1 MAVGPDGARV
11 VAGRYRLVARL
22 GAGAMG
28 TVWRA
33 FDQVL
38 ETEAALKE
46 IEFAGGVPDYERAE
60 RVERALR
67 EARHAAKLRGHPH
80 VVTIL
85 DVVLEDGL
93 PWIVMEL
100 VPSRSLFEVVRDD
113 GPMPVPEVARIG
125 IAMIDALLAA
135 RAQGIVHRDVKPSN
149 VLIGTDGR
157 VVLTDFGIATGDGDP
172 TLTVTG
178 VLGTPLYM
186 APERLNNAPAT
197 FEADMFSLGGTLYF
211 AVEGRPPF
219 ERESFGAMLASVLLH
234 PPTPMRLAGPL
245 ADVLTG
251 LLEKEPERRLPA
263 GAARSMLDT
272 LIRSGLAA
280 GGGGGG
286 GGGGGSPAGSAT
298 ATGTAV
304 LGNRGG
310 RPVVRADGLGW
321 QARAGDAGGQGGVG
335 SWRVPGTLEGEPEFG
350 SGQFRPTGPA
360 GEVPRVDPEAPTTLA
375 GLPPV
380 HPGGPAASETDWH
393 DGNDEAA
400 GHDDAAGHGGA
411 DGPVGAPPPPVGVSV
426 VEQDGALL
434 ITWEPSPGA
443 ETYRVIRVV
452 PDHSSDGGRRERSL
466 GNTTATELFDAGVP
480 KGVQVWHEVV
490 AIGPS
495 AGGGARSA
503 PARSAARV
511 VLPPVTALRADMT
524 DDAVALS
531 WRPVP
536 GRDEVI
542 IERTHDETSSMRG
555 AMRRYR
561 GFGGAFVD
569 SDVQAGAV
577 YRYRVW
583 VAAGE
588 ESDGLRP
595 SACAEVTARVI
606 ARPRAVVDLEARET
620 LGGTVLRWTTVPGS
634 VVRVYATQAPEQAG
648 LAGTGPFGPVDREVG
663 LGSLEGRARLVGE
676 SRRGRLVDRD
686 GTGTGTGT
694 VVYTPVSI
702 AENRAVIG
710 AAVTHTAP

>member
-1 MAVGPDGARV
+1 
-11 VAGRYRLVARL
+11 
-22 GAGAMG
+22 MG

-46 IEFAGGVPDYERAE
+46 IEFAGGVPDHERAE

-113 GPMPVPEVARIG
+113 GPLPVPQVARIG
-125 IAMIDALLAA
+125 VAMIDALLAA

-197 FEADMFSLGGTLYF
+197 FEADLFSLGGTLYF

-263 GAARSMLDT
+263 GVAWSMLDT
-272 LIRSGLAA
+272 LIRSGMAA
-280 GGGGGG
+280 GGGGGSPVG
-286 GGGGGSPAGSAT
+286 GAT

-304 LGNRGG
+304 LGNRAG

-321 QARAGDAGGQGGVG
+321 QARADGADGAE
-335 SWRVPGTLEGEPEFG
+335 SWRAPGTLEGEPEFG
-350 SGQFRPTGPA
+350 SGRIQPPGL
-360 GEVPRVDPEAPTTLA
+360 VPRVDPEAPTTLA
-375 GLPPV
+375 GIPPV
-380 HPGGPAASETDWH
+380 RPGGPAPVETGAEPD
-393 DGNDEAA
+393 
-400 GHDDAAGHGGA
+400 GHDDAERHSAA
-411 DGPVGAPPPPVGVSV
+411 DEPVGTPPPPTEVSV

-443 ETYRVIRVV
+443 AAYRVIRVV
-452 PDHSSDGGRRERSL
+452 PDAAAAGGRRERSL
-466 GNTTATELFDAGVP
+466 GSTTATELFDAGVP
-480 KGVQVWHEVV
+480 KGVQVWHEVI
-490 AIGPS
+490 AIGPG

-503 PARSAARV
+503 PARGPARV

-542 IERTHDETSSMRG
+542 IERTHDQTSSMRG

-595 SACAEVTARVI
+595 AACAEVTARVI

-676 SRRGRLVDRD
+676 SRRGRLIDRD
-686 GTGTGTGT
+686 STGT
-694 VVYTPVSI
+694 VVYTPVSV
-702 AENRAVIG
+702 AEDRAVIG
-710 AAVTHTAP
+710 TAVTHTAP

>member
-272 LIRSGLAA
+272 LIINGMAA
-280 GGGGGG
+280 GGGSGGPST
-286 GGGGGSPAGSAT
+286 GSVA

-360 GEVPRVDPEAPTTLA
+360 GAVPRVDPEAPTTLA
-375 GLPPV
+375 SVRPV
-380 HPGGPAASETDWH
+380 HPGGPAAPETDGH
-393 DGNDEAA
+393 DEAA
-400 GHDDAAGHGGA
+400 GHGDA
-411 DGPVGAPPPPVGVSV
+411 DGAVDAGGPVSAPPPPAGVSV

-452 PDHSSDGGRRERSL
+452 PDASAGGGRRERSL
-466 GNTTATELFDAGVP
+466 ASTTSTEWFDAGVP

-490 AIGPS
+490 AVGPS

-503 PARSAARV
+503 PARSPARV

-569 SDVQAGAV
+569 SDVQTGAV

-595 SACAEVTARVI
+595 AACAEVTARVI

-648 LAGTGPFGPVDREVG
+648 LAGTGPFGPADREVG

-686 GTGTGTGT
+686 GTGT

-702 AENRAVIG
+702 AEDRAVIG